1 MLTADEL
8 TNRKW
13 TIVSKAKFVTWEGS
27 LDKTPQ
33 VLDEKPGKHVEIE
46 TAVRRFLSA
55 NKGKVFSSREV
66 SIAVHATDYI
76 VTNLLEKLYRNDLLK
91 KIHGKR
97 IRYQVL

>member
-1 MLTADEL
+1 MLTAEEL

-13 TIVSKAKFVTWEGS
+13 TVTSKTKYVTWEGS
-27 LDKTPQ
+27 PNGTPQ

-46 TAVRRFLSA
+46 TAVRRFLSK
-55 NKGKVFSSREV
+55 NKGKDFSSREV
-66 SIAVHATDYI
+66 SLAVHATDYI
-76 VTNLLEKLYRNDLLK
+76 VTNVLEKMYRADLLK